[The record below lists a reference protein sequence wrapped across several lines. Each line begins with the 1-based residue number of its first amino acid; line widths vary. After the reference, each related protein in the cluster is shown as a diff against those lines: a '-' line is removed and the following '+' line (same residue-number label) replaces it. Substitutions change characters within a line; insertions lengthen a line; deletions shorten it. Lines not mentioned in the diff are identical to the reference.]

1 MSKRYS
7 FSGSGVNMNMEHW
20 WSDNRDE
27 RTEVH
32 RESRS
37 HCHFVHHKPYLES
50 PGIKSEH
57 PQ

>member
-1 MSKRYS
+1 
-7 FSGSGVNMNMEHW
+7 MNMEHW